1 MWCKNCRQ
9 DTPGIRSAE
18 KPGIRCGRC
27 GGAIGPEPA
36 PAATTRPAFDTGHPA
51 EIGLD
56 LGGPRAAA
64 TSFEDWQLDQN
75 VRSLEARLGAH
86 RHRDSGPHF
95 TPPASRQPVYRF
107 DAAHTRVPEPLGYRR
122 RMRVD
127 RPARRSG
134 LLAQAAIWLGLV
146 TLGAGGGLFG
156 WSAITDDFAYGR
168 IGVFVAAGGAAVF
181 LVGIVLLLERIW
193 RNSRFAVQKLRQLD
207 GQLRQLEQTTTM
219 LGVSHGSPSQAFY
232 SHMADGANPHLLLAD
247 LKGQID
253 MLAMN
258 FARR

>member
-9 DTPGIRSAE
+9 DTPGIRSDD

-27 GGAIGPEPA
+27 GGSQGQA
-36 PAATTRPAFDTGHPA
+36 PSSRPAGDARHPA

-56 LGGPRAAA
+56 LGGSGSA
-64 TSFEDWQLDQN
+64 TMSYEDWELDQN

-86 RHRDSGPHF
+86 RRRDSGPHF
-95 TPPASRQPVYRF
+95 TPPASREPIYRF
-107 DAAHTRVPEPLGYRR
+107 DAVHSRVPQPMGLGYQR

-127 RPARRSG
+127 RPARRSS
-134 LLAQAAIWLGLV
+134 LIAQFAIWLGLI
-146 TLGAGGGLFG
+146 TLTTGGGLYG
-156 WSAITDDFAYGR
+156 WSVIAEDAAFARVG
-168 IGVFVAAGGAAVF
+168 IPVAAAGVAVF
-181 LVGIVLLLERIW
+181 LVGLVLLIERIW

-207 GQLRQLEQTTTM
+207 GQIRQLEQTTTM
-219 LGVSHGSPSQAFY
+219 LGVAHGSPSQAFY
-232 SHMADGANPHLLLAD
+232 SHLADGANPQMLLAD

>member
-9 DTPGIRSAE
+9 DTPGIRSAA
-18 KPGIRCGRC
+18 KPGMCCGRC
-27 GGAIGPEPA
+27 GGAFGAE
-36 PAATTRPAFDTGHPA
+36 ATSGARPVHDANHPA

-56 LGGPRAAA
+56 LGGPRATA

-75 VRSLEARLGAH
+75 VRSLEARLGTH
-86 RHRDSGPHF
+86 RRRDSGPHF
-95 TPPASRQPVYRF
+95 TPPASREPVYRF

-122 RMRVD
+122 RMRLD

-134 LLAQAAIWLGLV
+134 ALAQISIWLGLAALA
-146 TLGAGGGLFG
+146 TGGGLLG
-156 WSAITDDFAYGR
+156 WSAIADEFAWGR
-168 IGVFVAAGGAAVF
+168 IGIPVVAAGASMF
-181 LVGIVLLLERIW
+181 LVGLVLMLERIW

-207 GQLRQLEQTTTM
+207 GQIRQLEQTTTM
-219 LGVSHGSPSQAFY
+219 LGVAHGSPSQAFY
-232 SHMADGANPHLLLAD
+232 SHMADGANPQLLLAD

>member
-9 DTPGIRSAE
+9 DTPGMRSAD
-18 KPGIRCGRC
+18 KPGMRCGRC
-27 GGAIGPEPA
+27 GGAVGPDAAGEARA
-36 PAATTRPAFDTGHPA
+36 PQDAGHPA

-56 LGGPRAAA
+56 LGGARAAT
-64 TSFEDWQLDQN
+64 TSFDDWQLDQN
-75 VRSLEARLGAH
+75 VRSLEARLGTY

-95 TPPASRQPVYRF
+95 TPPASREPIYRF
-107 DAAHTRVPEPLGYRR
+107 DAAHSRVPEPMGYQR
-122 RMRVD
+122 RMRLD

-134 LLAQAAIWLGLV
+134 LVAQIAIWLGLV
-146 TLGAGGGLFG
+146 TLATGGGLFG
-156 WSAITDDFAYGR
+156 WSAITDEFAFAR
-168 IGVFVAAGGAAVF
+168 IGVLVAIGGAAIF

-207 GQLRQLEQTTTM
+207 GQIRQLEQTTTM
-219 LGVSHGSPSQAFY
+219 MGVAHGSPSQAFY
-232 SHMADGANPHLLLAD
+232 SHLADGANPHLLLAD

>member
-9 DTPGIRSAE
+9 DTPGIRAAD
-18 KPGIRCGRC
+18 KPGMRCGRC
-27 GGAIGPEPA
+27 GNALGAEP
-36 PAATTRPAFDTGHPA
+36 TGGTRPAHDASHPA

-56 LGGPRAAA
+56 LGGARATA

-75 VRSLEARLGAH
+75 VRSLEARLGTH
-86 RHRDSGPHF
+86 RRRDSGPHF
-95 TPPASRQPVYRF
+95 TPPASREPVYRF
-107 DAAHTRVPEPLGYRR
+107 DTAHTRVPEPLGYRR
-122 RMRVD
+122 RMRLD

-134 LLAQAAIWLGLV
+134 LVAPVAIWLGLV
-146 TLGAGGGLFG
+146 ALATGGGLFG
-156 WSAITDDFAYGR
+156 WSAITDEFALSR
-168 IGVFVAAGGAAVF
+168 IGVPIAMAGAALF
-181 LVGIVLLLERIW
+181 LVGLVLMLERIW

-207 GQLRQLEQTTTM
+207 GQIRQLEQTTTM
-219 LGVSHGSPSQAFY
+219 MGVAHGSPSQAFY
-232 SHMADGANPHLLLAD
+232 SHMADGANPQLLLAD

>member
-9 DTPGIRSAE
+9 DTPGIRSAD
-18 KPGIRCGRC
+18 KSGIRCGRC
-27 GGAIGPEPA
+27 GGALGAETA
-36 PAATTRPAFDTGHPA
+36 DASRANSAASHPA

-56 LGGPRAAA
+56 LGGAHSTA

-75 VRSLEARLGAH
+75 VRSLEARLGTY
-86 RHRDSGPHF
+86 RRRDSGPHF
-95 TPPASRQPVYRF
+95 TPPASREPVYRF
-107 DAAHTRVPEPLGYRR
+107 DAAHSRVPEPLGYQR
-122 RMRVD
+122 RMRLD

-134 LLAQAAIWLGLV
+134 VLAQVTIWLGLV
-146 TLGAGGGLFG
+146 ALASGGGLFG
-156 WSAITDDFAYGR
+156 WSAITGEFGLGR
-168 IGVFVAAGGAAVF
+168 IGVAVAGGGAAVF
-181 LVGIVLLLERIW
+181 LVGLVLMLERIW

-219 LGVSHGSPSQAFY
+219 LGVAHGSPSQAFY
-232 SHMADGANPHLLLAD
+232 SHMAEGANPQLLLAD